1 MNVIT
6 IVGNIGK
13 DAEVKQY
20 GERYKI
26 SFSVATNE
34 KRKDGDRTDWHN
46 VNYWSKSNKVAQ
58 YLTKGQQVAVQGAQ
72 RHDKHEGK
80 YFASIDAYK
89 VELIGK
95 ATAINDASGNDEQ
108 FPF

>member
-6 IVGNIGK
+6 ITGNIGK

-46 VNYWSKSNKVAQ
+46 VNYWSKSNGIAP
-58 YLTKGQQVAVQGAQ
+58 YLKKGQQVAVQGAQ

-80 YFASIDAYK
+80 YFASIDAYR
-89 VELIGK
+89 VELIGRADNSSNSEPDK
-95 ATAINDASGNDEQ
+95 LPWE
-108 FPF
+108 